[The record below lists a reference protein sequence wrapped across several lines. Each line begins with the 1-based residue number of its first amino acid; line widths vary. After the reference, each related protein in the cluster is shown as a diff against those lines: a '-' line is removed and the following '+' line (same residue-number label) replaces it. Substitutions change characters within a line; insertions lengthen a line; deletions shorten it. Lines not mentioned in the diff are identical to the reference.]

1 MIFRMVHATNAKVL
15 CGLALENISGTLEK
29 ARPEMR
35 SIDFYFGEDMPKC
48 LKLGR
53 VILLSSFVLAAGS
66 AKSDSVAKYPVPE
79 DGVVANGEFRDDY
92 FGLRYPLPEGWTED
106 LKGPEPSA
114 TGYYSLV
121 ALKPEGELTATM
133 QISAQ
138 DNFFAAEPVTSATG
152 FLMDVK
158 HHLDPSLSAP
168 EALASTEFGGR
179 HFARLNYSGAGLNH
193 SVFATEIRCHTLI
206 FSITSSRPEM
216 IASLTQS
223 LQKLTFAQDL
233 EPGSKNTEW
242 PLCIENYVESANIV
256 HKVEPVMTGPR
267 YASVPVR
274 LIIGS
279 DGNIEHLH
287 AISGFPEQIKSVT
300 DALAK
305 WEFKPYMLD
314 GVPTR
319 VETGILFQFPR
330 AQTHSTSVQ

>member
-1 MIFRMVHATNAKVL
+1 MTNCL
-15 CGLALENISGTLEK
+15 TLE
-29 ARPEMR
+29 RM
-35 SIDFYFGEDMPKC
+35 
-48 LKLGR
+48 
-53 VILLSSFVLAAGS
+53 ILLGGLLLMAGS
-66 AKSDSVAKYPVPE
+66 ARSDSVAKYPVPE
-79 DGVVANGEFRDDY
+79 DGVVANGVFQDDY
-92 FGLRYPLPEGWTED
+92 FGLRYPLPEGWAED

-114 TGYYSLV
+114 TGYYSLA

-138 DNFFAAEPVTSATG
+138 DNFFATDPVTSATG
-152 FLMDVK
+152 FLMEMK

-168 EALASTEFGGR
+168 EALNSIELGGR

-193 SVFATEIRCHTLI
+193 SVLATEIRCHTLI
-206 FSITSSRPEM
+206 FSITSSRPEV
-216 IASLTQS
+216 IASLTES
-223 LQKLTFAQDL
+223 LKKLTFAQDL

-242 PLCIENYVESANIV
+242 PLCVEDYIESSNLV

-274 LIIGS
+274 LIIGT
-279 DGNIEHLH
+279 DGKIEHLH

-305 WEFKPYMLD
+305 WEFKPYVVD

-330 AQTHSTSVQ
+330 AQTHKTSVQ

>member
-1 MIFRMVHATNAKVL
+1 MTNCLTLDRMV
-15 CGLALENISGTLEK
+15 
-29 ARPEMR
+29 
-35 SIDFYFGEDMPKC
+35 
-48 LKLGR
+48 
-53 VILLSSFVLAAGS
+53 LLSGLLLIASA

-79 DGVVANGEFRDDY
+79 DGVVANGVFQDDY
-92 FGLRYPLPEGWTED
+92 FGLRYPLPEGWAED

-114 TGYYSLV
+114 TGYYSLA

-138 DNFFAAEPVTSATG
+138 DNFFAIDPVTSATD
-152 FLMDVK
+152 FLKDMQ

-168 EALASTEFGGR
+168 EALSSVEFGGR

-216 IASLTQS
+216 IANLTQS
-223 LQKLTFAQDL
+223 LNKLTFAQSI
-233 EPGSKNTEW
+233 EPGDKKTEW
-242 PLCIENYVESANIV
+242 PLCVEDYVGNGTIV

-274 LIIGS
+274 LIIGI
-279 DGNIEHLH
+279 DGKIEHLH

-305 WEFKPYMLD
+305 WEFKPYVVD

-330 AQTHSTSVQ
+330 AQTHKTSVQ